1 MTSGCR
7 SGLTV
12 ASKET
17 SEISVALFPEK
28 LLEGSLIREVEEVPS
43 KTNCHL
49 KTAFGT
55 PAEYQLNIV
64 EKKKMTERVLADKPT
79 KD

>member
-17 SEISVALFPEK
+17 SEISVSRFPEK
-28 LLEGSLIREVEEVPS
+28 LLEGRLIREVEEVPS